1 MRVLG
6 IISFDNGLIPLN
18 TWLPLALLPGRDTT
32 AQIIQNGTINRNTEA
47 HCWLILPFLH
57 VFSCLLLVARWAA
70 MQDVFPQLVWM
81 WTGLCSAD
89 CLSTVLSFSVLTD
102 ICVSV
107 VLMSVLVNVLFC
119 LPPDI
124 DECEDSPDIC
134 DGGQCTNIPGE
145 YQCLCFDGFMSSE
158 DMKTCLG
165 N

>member
-1 MRVLG
+1 MGV
-6 IISFDNGLIPLN
+6 
-18 TWLPLALLPGRDTT
+18 
-32 AQIIQNGTINRNTEA
+32 
-47 HCWLILPFLH
+47 CPFLSLKTY
-57 VFSCLLLVARWAA
+57 VC
-70 MQDVFPQLVWM
+70 
-81 WTGLCSAD
+81 
-89 CLSTVLSFSVLTD
+89 LSFSVLTD

-107 VLMSVLVNVLFC
+107 GLVSVLVNVLFC